1 MEIEADPFTQ
11 MNKIKSIYILK
22 KVFSLLDEKLEIL
35 LLYYNKKIQNKLNI
49 NIENIKKLS
58 QRYRII
64 LENGICREFLK
75 NTN

>member
-1 MEIEADPFTQ
+1 MEIEAEPFTQ
-11 MNKIKSIYILK
+11 IHKIKSIYILK

>member
-11 MNKIKSIYILK
+11 INKIKSIYILK